1 MCKELVTIMHNLVMK
16 LHTTQVVLL
25 VIFNG
30 QNNKEQNEL
39 IT

>member
-1 MCKELVTIMHNLVMK
+1 MHNLVMK